1 MTYMSEIAP
10 TQIRGAMLS
19 AFALSFA
26 LGQFFIAMGLQIL
39 FKVSLSSHLLPFPES
54 RRSIS
59 MR

>member
-39 FKVSLSSHLLPFPES
+39 FKVCLSDRLGAA
-54 RRSIS
+54 
-59 MR
+59 

>member
-1 MTYMSEIAP
+1 MTYLSEIAV

-39 FKVSLSSHLLPFPES
+39 FKVSLIFSNRGDVSLF
-54 RRSIS
+54 R
-59 MR
+59 